1 MGIVDTRL
9 PQTIID
15 VSQIAMYTFCVIA
28 VVGYQNPFFL
38 IAAFLLSVVAYY
50 LRLFYVRTSR
60 SIKRLE
66 GISEYFY
73 SYSSIINS
81 KLIYITMY

>member
-15 VSQIAMYTFCVIA
+15 VSQIGLYAFCVLA
-28 VVGYQNPFFL
+28 MVGYQNPLFL
-38 IAAFLLSVVAYY
+38 IAAFLLGVVAYY
-50 LRLFYVRTSR
+50 LRLFYIRTSR

-66 GISEYFY
+66 GV
-73 SYSSIINS
+73 S
-81 KLIYITMY
+81 K